1 MILDRVEGRA
11 SPGRYHLSQELKKV
25 LEGFHAYLTKSTALK
40 ECIGPERADA
50 QHVRDSNGHMVH
62 AKRVRARVEGEV

>member
-1 MILDRVEGRA
+1 MFVGGPEVILDRVEGRA

-40 ECIGPERADA
+40 ECKGPERAGA
-50 QHVRDSNGHMVH
+50 QHVRD
-62 AKRVRARVEGEV
+62 RAMGTWFMQRE